1 MCPQLYDV
9 SHLRSGQG
17 LATIYPY
24 PLEVRMCSWALR
36 ILLSLTLLTG
46 FSFSQTAPT
55 VAPLPYDP
63 LELGT
68 GPTLVPD
75 TAEKRALILNLLE
88 RARQNSAMHTPGTA
102 PFDLKVSFN
111 SVGDPHSTG
120 YGEVEETWLN
130 GRTWRWSA
138 RIGDYSQL
146 RIFYQGAAY
155 DDKPKGHMPLRLQM
169 VRNSVFWPVVGNFA
183 SSLIRMATAKWEGTD
198 VACILVSGPVNDA
211 TSTPGR
217 RWEENEYCVDPKT
230 GLLRIHSEA
239 PGIYSV
245 YDYNGAVQFHGR
257 TLPRQT
263 TIVEG
268 GTTVLQIHLDSIQ
281 DANDDPNQFVPTKK
295 MLAHGPGAIM
305 VGPFR
310 FPELVRAPAGYSGEI
325 KPVIVHAILDQK
337 GKVLDA
343 EVVGTSDPALS
354 SAALGVVW
362 HSSYRPAERGDRP
375 LQREAFINVQFTPA
389 S

>member
-1 MCPQLYDV
+1 MR
-9 SHLRSGQG
+9 HR
-17 LATIYPY
+17 
-24 PLEVRMCSWALR
+24 ALR
-36 ILLSLTLLTG
+36 FAFFLLLLSSI
-46 FSFSQTAPT
+46 SFSQSTLT
-55 VAPLPYDP
+55 TAPLPYDP
-63 LELGT
+63 LELAT

-75 TAEKRALILNLLE
+75 TPDKRALLLNLLE

-102 PFDLKVSFN
+102 PFDIKVSFN
-111 SVGDPHSTG
+111 SVGDSHNNAG
-120 YGEVEETWLN
+120 YGELEETWLN
-130 GRTWRWSA
+130 GQTWRWTA

-146 RIFYQGAAY
+146 RIFYEGAAY
-155 DDKPKGHMPLRLQM
+155 DDKAKGHMPMRLQM

-183 SSLIRMATAKWEGTD
+183 PSLMRMATAKWEGSD
-198 VACILVSGPVNDA
+198 VACILVSGAMNDA
-211 TSTPGR
+211 TPTAGR
-217 RWEENEYCVDPKT
+217 RWEENEYCIDPKT

-245 YDYNGAVQFHGR
+245 YDYDGAAQFHGR
-257 TLPRQT
+257 TIPKQT

-268 GTTVLQIHLDSIQ
+268 GTTVLQIHLDNIQ

-295 MLAHGPGAIM
+295 MLSHGPGAIM

-310 FPELVRAPAGYSGEI
+310 FPESARAPAGYTGEI

-354 SAALGVVW
+354 AAALGVVW
-362 HSSYRPAERGDRP
+362 HSSYMPTERRDRP
-375 LQREAFINVQFTPA
+375 LQREAFINVRFTPA